1 MRSLRLPVITSLL
14 AFILLAAACS
24 KDSTTTERTSPAPP
38 ASTPVTVSPTLSP
51 SSSPSET
58 LSPSPS
64 SSSVLE
70 DGRNFVFIKSID
82 VSTDPATMTFDLAY
96 FLTGDAA
103 NQAAAARG
111 DETPVP
117 NDYYIVNDNSL
128 LRTLPISPQVEVRII
143 DWLNCCELV
152 DGTFSGLAAAVAKNH
167 PKGSYLGRLSQYW
180 ITVTNGV
187 IVKIEEQYLP

>member
-1 MRSLRLPVITSLL
+1 M
-14 AFILLAAACS
+14 
-24 KDSTTTERTSPAPP
+24 
-38 ASTPVTVSPTLSP
+38 
-51 SSSPSET
+51 
-58 LSPSPS
+58 
-64 SSSVLE
+64 
-70 DGRNFVFIKSID
+70 FIKSID
-82 VSTDPATMTFDLAY
+82 VSTHPATMTFDLAY

-117 NDYYIVNDNSL
+117 NDYYIVNDNPL
-128 LRTLPISPQVEVRII
+128 LRTLPISAQVEVRII
-143 DWLNCCELV
+143 DWLNCCDLV
-152 DGTFSGLAAAVAKNH
+152 EGTFSGLASAVAKNH